1 MLPTFIANR
10 VEGRPGLQKVIGN
23 TGWMFFDKV
32 FRMGIVF
39 ALNIWVTRYLG
50 PEKFGLLS
58 FASAFVSLFLAIANL
73 GLFGIVIRDVVMYP
87 ESRHKIIGTA
97 LVLKILGGVVC
108 VCLTLTTI
116 RFIRPHDPATFLLVS
131 IVAAGM
137 IFQAFDVFDF
147 WFLSQLQ
154 SKNSLLANLP
164 GFVLVSLGKVILI
177 LTGAPLEAF
186 AWAAFFEIILAGIGF
201 LFVYQKTSRELC
213 KLRMSLEWAK
223 SLLRDSAPL
232 IFAGL
237 MLMVYTRIDQVMLGQ
252 MLGDRSVGVYSAA
265 VKIAEFWY
273 VFPGL
278 VLQSIFP
285 RIIEAKK
292 KGDVHYYDTLQK
304 VFDSMAVISYLFVL
318 PLCLFAKPIIVLLY
332 GSAYADA
339 GTVLAVYVLSGI
351 FVMIGH
357 AREYWI
363 TVENITR
370 FSLYST
376 MLGAVVNIALNFLLI
391 PRYGGVGAA
400 YATLVALAVG
410 SYGVN
415 ALSRKT
421 LPVFRMQTKSILL
434 IPAIVR
440 LLKG

>member
-116 RFIRPHDPATFLLVS
+116 RVIRPHDPATFLLVS